1 MTYLFLDHKTGA
13 LVQMLTPSPVHEAL
27 IAFAEAHKDSEYIA
41 RPKPEGNYILK
52 VER

>member
-27 IAFAEAHKDSEYIA
+27 LPLLRRTRIPSTSPA
-41 RPKPEGNYILK
+41 RNRKATIS
-52 VER
+52 